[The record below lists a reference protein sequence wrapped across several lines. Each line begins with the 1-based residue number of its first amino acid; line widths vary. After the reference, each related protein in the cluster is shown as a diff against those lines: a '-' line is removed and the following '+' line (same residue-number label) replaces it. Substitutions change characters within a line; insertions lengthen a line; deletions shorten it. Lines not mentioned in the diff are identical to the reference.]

1 MVLTIFTKRSYI
13 LFVYS
18 MRFFILLIISWI
30 TFPAFSQDTLKVM
43 HYNLLNYGNYTSY
56 CTTGN
61 NNHEDK
67 DGLIRTIIDHE
78 LPDIFTVNEINRY
91 EFYHNRLLSSVLNTG
106 GRTWYKRGSISNQAL
121 SDLVNMLYYNSDKLV
136 LKSHE
141 VVQSQLRDIDLFT
154 LYLKNDNLSRGDT
167 VYLHCLIAHLKAG
180 STASDE
186 AERSVMTTNAI
197 NYLKT
202 HKQAGNYL
210 MMGDFNTYS
219 SSEACYQDLID
230 LSNGVFRF
238 FDPVNKAG
246 NWSGNSS
253 FASVHTQSVTT
264 ASNGCLSGGG
274 MDDRFDHI
282 MVTSPLINGTMGLK
296 YQTDSYHALGQDGK
310 HFNKSITDS
319 PANTSV
325 PAAVLNALVNNSDHL
340 PVSMK
345 LLTTSGSP
353 GSIEEQTFY
362 SMSGVYHRAN
372 GETVLVFTAK
382 SVVNAEIGIYTLT
395 GQLVNS
401 EMVGVNVG
409 RNETVLETGNL
420 KKGVYLIRISDSQR
434 RTAVIKMVR

>member
-1 MVLTIFTKRSYI
+1 
-13 LFVYS
+13 
-18 MRFFILLIISWI
+18 MRCFLLLIISWI
-30 TFPAFSQDTLKVM
+30 AFPAFSQDTLRVM

-67 DGLIRTIIDHE
+67 DGLISTIIDYE

-91 EFYHNRLLSSVLNTG
+91 EFYHNRLLNSALNTG

-121 SDLVNMLYYNSDKLV
+121 SDLVNMLYYNSEKLV

-141 VVQSQLRDIDLFT
+141 VVQAQLRDIDLFT
-154 LYLKNDNLSRGDT
+154 LYLKTANLSRGDT
-167 VYLHCLIAHLKAG
+167 IYLHCLVAHLKAG

-197 NYLKT
+197 NYLKM

-210 MMGDFNTYS
+210 IMGDFNTYS

-230 LSNGVFRF
+230 LSNGAFRF

-253 FASVHTQSVTT
+253 FAQVHTQSVTT

-282 MVTSPLINGTMGLK
+282 MVTSQLINGTLGLT
-296 YQTDSYHALGQDGK
+296 YVPGSYRAVGQDGK

-325 PAAVLNALVNNSDHL
+325 PAGVLTALVSNSDHL
-340 PVSMK
+340 PVRMN
-345 LLTTSGSP
+345 LVYNDGSP
-353 GSIEEQTFY
+353 GAIAELPFFSNTGSFTTA
-362 SMSGVYHRAN
+362 G
-372 GETVLVFTAK
+372 GETMVFFTAK
-382 SVVNAEIGIYTLT
+382 TNTSVSLEIYATT
-395 GQLVNS
+395 GQLLSSVS
-401 EMVGVNVG
+401 QAATAG
-409 RNETVLETGNL
+409 RNEITVNTSQLRR
-420 KKGVYLIRISDSQR
+420 GVYLIRISDSRWQ
-434 RTAVIKMVR
+434 TALLKLVK